1 MDRSQFAPIPVVPA
15 EKARHEALRAKAP
28 GSEQTPA
35 APQVLD
41 ERMLAKV
48 VGGGLPRTGG
58 W

>member
-1 MDRSQFAPIPVVPA
+1 MDRSQFAAAPA
-15 EKARHEALRAKAP
+15 AQADQARHEALRTMAP
-28 GSEQTPA
+28 KSEQTPA